1 MENNQLSNKITLRLR
16 VSRQVEHS
24 LMWFIAI
31 AIYLVCFVLF
41 VGKTPIINFSLQA
54 KTWLG
59 VDFFSYVGVGLAA
72 QLVDGTL
79 GMAYGIT
86 STSFLLGI
94 GVPPALSS
102 TSVHVSEMFTT
113 GASAVSHY
121 QFKNI
126 NKKLFKALLWGVVGS
141 VTGAYL
147 LSEIIDGDAIKPYI
161 SLYMLILGG
170 VIIKKAFQKNIT
182 KKKTKKVGI
191 LAIFGGF
198 MDAIGGG
205 GWGPIVT
212 STLLGQGRNPRYAIG
227 SVNAAE
233 FLITLSSGLTFLFFE
248 GVNSWK
254 IILGLVIGGII
265 AAPFGAILINKV
277 PRRPLM
283 FIVGFVVILLSIRT
297 LWKVAPELIHTIS
310 QLGLH
315 L

>member
-1 MENNQLSNKITLRLR
+1 MENNQFLNKIYVRLKLNNQFER
-16 VSRQVEHS
+16 V
-24 LMWFIAI
+24 LMWFIGI
-31 AIYLVCFVLF
+31 AIYLIAFSIF
-41 VGKTPIINFSLQA
+41 IGKAPLLDAVYQTKI
-54 KTWLG
+54 WLG
-59 VDFFSYVGVGLAA
+59 EDFFLYVGVGLLA
-72 QLVDGTL
+72 QLVDGSL

-113 GASAVSHY
+113 GASAISHY

-126 NKKLFKALLWGVVGS
+126 NKKLFRALLWGVVGS
-141 VTGAYL
+141 VAGAYL
-147 LSEIIDGDAIKPYI
+147 LSEIIDGNFIKPYI
-161 SLYMLILGG
+161 SLYMLILGI
-170 VIIKKAFQKNIT
+170 VILKKAFQKNIA
-182 KKKTKKVGI
+182 KRKTKRVGI

-212 STLLGQGRNPRYAIG
+212 SSLLGQGRNPRYAIG

-248 GVNSWK
+248 GVNSWQ
-254 IILGLVIGGII
+254 IILGLVVGGII

-283 FIVGFVVILLSIRT
+283 FIVGSVVIFLSFRT
-297 LWKVAPELIHTIS
+297 LWTIIPDLYLFISKVIIH
-310 QLGLH
+310 
-315 L
+315 

>member
-1 MENNQLSNKITLRLR
+1 MENNQFLNKIYLRLKLNNQFER
-16 VSRQVEHS
+16 V
-24 LMWFIAI
+24 LMWFIGI
-31 AIYLVCFVLF
+31 TIYLLAFSIF
-41 VGKTPIINFSLQA
+41 IGKAPLLDAVYQTKI
-54 KTWLG
+54 WLG
-59 VDFFSYVGVGLAA
+59 EDFFLYVGVGLLA
-72 QLVDGTL
+72 QLVDGSL

-113 GASAVSHY
+113 GASAISHY

-126 NKKLFKALLWGVVGS
+126 NKKLFRALLWGVVGS
-141 VTGAYL
+141 VAGAYL
-147 LSEIIDGDAIKPYI
+147 LSEIIDGNFIKPYI
-161 SLYMLILGG
+161 SLYMLILGF
-170 VIIKKAFQKNIT
+170 VILKKAFQKNIA
-182 KKKTKKVGI
+182 KRKTKRVGI

-212 STLLGQGRNPRYAIG
+212 SSLLGQGRNPRYAIG

-248 GVNSWK
+248 GVNSWQ
-254 IILGLVIGGII
+254 IILGLVVGGII

-277 PRRPLM
+277 PRRLLM
-283 FIVGFVVILLSIRT
+283 FIVGSVVIFLSFRT
-297 LWKVAPELIHTIS
+297 LWTIIPDLYLFISKVIIH
-310 QLGLH
+310 
-315 L
+315 

>member
-1 MENNQLSNKITLRLR
+1 MENNQFLNKISVRLKLNNQFER
-16 VSRQVEHS
+16 S
-24 LMWFIAI
+24 LMWVVAI
-31 AIYLVCFVLF
+31 AIYVIAFSVF
-41 VGKTPIINFSLQA
+41 IGKAPLLDAAYQA
-54 KTWLG
+54 KEWLG
-59 VDFFSYVGVGLAA
+59 PDFYLYLGVGLLA
-72 QLVDGTL
+72 QLVDGSL

-113 GASAVSHY
+113 GASAISHY

-126 NKKLFKALLWGVVGS
+126 NKKLFRALLWGVVGS
-141 VTGAYL
+141 VAGAYL
-147 LSEIIDGDAIKPYI
+147 LSEIIDGNFIKPYI
-161 SLYMLILGG
+161 SLYMLILGV
-170 VIIKKAFQKNIT
+170 VILKKAFQKNIA
-182 KKKTKKVGI
+182 KRKTKRVGL

-212 STLLGQGRNPRYAIG
+212 SSLLGQGRNPRYAIG

-248 GVNSWK
+248 GVNSWQ
-254 IILGLVIGGII
+254 IILGLVLGGII

-283 FIVGFVVILLSIRT
+283 FIVGSVVIFLSFKT
-297 LWKVAPELIHTIS
+297 LWKVLPDLYLFIS
-310 QLGLH
+310 TVISH
-315 L
+315 W

>member
-1 MENNQLSNKITLRLR
+1 MENNQFLNKIYLRLKLNNQFER
-16 VSRQVEHS
+16 V
-24 LMWFIAI
+24 LMWFIGI
-31 AIYLVCFVLF
+31 TIYLLAFSIF
-41 VGKTPIINFSLQA
+41 IGKAPLLDAVYQTKI
-54 KTWLG
+54 WLG
-59 VDFFSYVGVGLAA
+59 EDFFLYVGVGLLA
-72 QLVDGTL
+72 QLVDGSL

-113 GASAVSHY
+113 GASAISHY

-126 NKKLFKALLWGVVGS
+126 NKKLFRALLWGVVGS
-141 VTGAYL
+141 VAGAYL
-147 LSEIIDGDAIKPYI
+147 LSEIIDGNFIKPYI
-161 SLYMLILGG
+161 SLYMLILGF
-170 VIIKKAFQKNIT
+170 VILKKAFQKNIA
-182 KKKTKKVGI
+182 KRKTKRVGI

-212 STLLGQGRNPRYAIG
+212 SSLLGQGRNPRYAIG

-248 GVNSWK
+248 GVNSWQ
-254 IILGLVIGGII
+254 IILGLVVGGII

-283 FIVGFVVILLSIRT
+283 FIVGSVVIFLSFRT
-297 LWKVAPELIHTIS
+297 LWAIIPDLYLFISKVIIH
-310 QLGLH
+310 
-315 L
+315 

>member
-1 MENNQLSNKITLRLR
+1 MENNQFLNKIYVRLKLNNQFER
-16 VSRQVEHS
+16 L
-24 LMWFIAI
+24 LMWFIGI
-31 AIYLVCFVLF
+31 AIYLIAFSIF
-41 VGKTPIINFSLQA
+41 IGKAPLLDAVYQTKI
-54 KTWLG
+54 WLG
-59 VDFFSYVGVGLAA
+59 EDFFLYVGVGLLA
-72 QLVDGTL
+72 QLVDGSL

-113 GASAVSHY
+113 GASAISHY

-126 NKKLFKALLWGVVGS
+126 NKKLFRALLWGVVGS
-141 VTGAYL
+141 VAGAYL
-147 LSEIIDGDAIKPYI
+147 LSEIIDGNFIKPYI
-161 SLYMLILGG
+161 SLYMLILGV
-170 VIIKKAFQKNIT
+170 VILKKAFQKNIA
-182 KKKTKKVGI
+182 KRKTKRVGI
-191 LAIFGGF
+191 LAVFGGF

-212 STLLGQGRNPRYAIG
+212 SSLLGQGRNPRYAIG

-248 GVNSWK
+248 GANSWQ
-254 IILGLVIGGII
+254 IILGLVVGGII

-283 FIVGFVVILLSIRT
+283 FIVGSVVIFLSFRT
-297 LWKVAPELIHTIS
+297 LWAIIPDLYLFISKVIIH
-310 QLGLH
+310 
-315 L
+315 

>member
-1 MENNQLSNKITLRLR
+1 MENNQFLNKIYLRLKLNNQFER
-16 VSRQVEHS
+16 V
-24 LMWFIAI
+24 LMWFIGI
-31 AIYLVCFVLF
+31 TIYLLAFSIF
-41 VGKTPIINFSLQA
+41 IGKAPLLDAVYQTKI
-54 KTWLG
+54 WLG
-59 VDFFSYVGVGLAA
+59 EDFFLYVGVGLLA
-72 QLVDGTL
+72 QLVDGSL

-113 GASAVSHY
+113 GASAISHY

-126 NKKLFKALLWGVVGS
+126 NKKLFRALLWGVVGS
-141 VTGAYL
+141 VAGAYL
-147 LSEIIDGDAIKPYI
+147 LSEIIDGNFIKPYI
-161 SLYMLILGG
+161 SLYMLILGF
-170 VIIKKAFQKNIT
+170 VILKKAFQKNIA
-182 KKKTKKVGI
+182 KRKTKRVGI

-212 STLLGQGRNPRYAIG
+212 SSLLGQGRNPRYAIG

-248 GVNSWK
+248 GVNSWQ
-254 IILGLVIGGII
+254 IILGLVVGGII

-283 FIVGFVVILLSIRT
+283 FIVGSVVIFLSFRT
-297 LWKVAPELIHTIS
+297 LWTIIPDLYLFISKVIIH
-310 QLGLH
+310 
-315 L
+315 

>member
-1 MENNQLSNKITLRLR
+1 MENNQFLNKIYLRLKLNNQFER
-16 VSRQVEHS
+16 V
-24 LMWFIAI
+24 LMWFIGI
-31 AIYLVCFVLF
+31 TIYLLAFSIF
-41 VGKTPIINFSLQA
+41 IGKAPLLDAVYQTKI
-54 KTWLG
+54 WLG
-59 VDFFSYVGVGLAA
+59 EDFFLYVGVGLLA
-72 QLVDGTL
+72 QLVDGSL

-113 GASAVSHY
+113 GASAISHY

-126 NKKLFKALLWGVVGS
+126 NKKLFRALVWGVVGS
-141 VTGAYL
+141 VAGAYL
-147 LSEIIDGDAIKPYI
+147 LSEIIDGNFIKPYI
-161 SLYMLILGG
+161 SLYMLILGF
-170 VIIKKAFQKNIT
+170 VILKKAFQKNIA
-182 KKKTKKVGI
+182 KRKTKRVGI

-212 STLLGQGRNPRYAIG
+212 SSLLGQGRNPRYAIG

-248 GVNSWK
+248 GVNSWQ
-254 IILGLVIGGII
+254 IILGLVVGGII

-283 FIVGFVVILLSIRT
+283 FIVGSVVIFLSFRT
-297 LWKVAPELIHTIS
+297 LWTIIPDLYLFISKVIIH
-310 QLGLH
+310 
-315 L
+315 

>member
-1 MENNQLSNKITLRLR
+1 MENNQFLNKIYLRLKLNNQFER
-16 VSRQVEHS
+16 V
-24 LMWFIAI
+24 LMWFIGI
-31 AIYLVCFVLF
+31 TIYLLAFSIF
-41 VGKTPIINFSLQA
+41 IGKAPLLDAVYQTKI
-54 KTWLG
+54 WLG
-59 VDFFSYVGVGLAA
+59 EDFFLYVGVGLLA
-72 QLVDGTL
+72 QLVDGSL

-113 GASAVSHY
+113 GASAISHY

-126 NKKLFKALLWGVVGS
+126 NKKLFRALLWGVVGS
-141 VTGAYL
+141 VAGAYL
-147 LSEIIDGDAIKPYI
+147 LSEIIDGNFIKPYI
-161 SLYMLILGG
+161 SLYMLILGF
-170 VIIKKAFQKNIT
+170 VILKKAFQKNIA
-182 KKKTKKVGI
+182 KRKTKRVGI

-212 STLLGQGRNPRYAIG
+212 SSLLGQGRNPRYAIG

-248 GVNSWK
+248 GVNSWQ
-254 IILGLVIGGII
+254 IILGLVVGGII

-277 PRRPLM
+277 PRGPLM
-283 FIVGFVVILLSIRT
+283 FIVGSVVIFLSFRT
-297 LWKVAPELIHTIS
+297 LWTIIPDLYLFISKVIIH
-310 QLGLH
+310 
-315 L
+315 

>member
-1 MENNQLSNKITLRLR
+1 MENNQFLNKIYLRLKLNNQFER
-16 VSRQVEHS
+16 V
-24 LMWFIAI
+24 LMWFIGI
-31 AIYLVCFVLF
+31 TIYLLAFSIF
-41 VGKTPIINFSLQA
+41 IGKAPLLDAVYQTKI
-54 KTWLG
+54 WLG
-59 VDFFSYVGVGLAA
+59 EDFFLYVGVGLLA
-72 QLVDGTL
+72 QLVDGSL

-94 GVPPALSS
+94 GVPPALRS

-113 GASAVSHY
+113 GASAISHY

-126 NKKLFKALLWGVVGS
+126 NKKLFRALLWGVVGS
-141 VTGAYL
+141 VAGAYL
-147 LSEIIDGDAIKPYI
+147 LSEIIDGNFIKPYI
-161 SLYMLILGG
+161 SLYMLILGF
-170 VIIKKAFQKNIT
+170 VILKKAFQKNIA
-182 KKKTKKVGI
+182 KRKTKRVGI

-212 STLLGQGRNPRYAIG
+212 SSLLGQGRNPRYAIG

-248 GVNSWK
+248 GVNSWQ
-254 IILGLVIGGII
+254 IILGLVVGGII

-283 FIVGFVVILLSIRT
+283 FIVGSVVIFLSFRT
-297 LWKVAPELIHTIS
+297 LWAIIPDLYLFISKVIIH
-310 QLGLH
+310 
-315 L
+315 

>member
-1 MENNQLSNKITLRLR
+1 MENNQFLNKIYIRLKLNNQFER
-16 VSRQVEHS
+16 V
-24 LMWFIAI
+24 LMWFIGI
-31 AIYLVCFVLF
+31 AIYLIAFSIF
-41 VGKTPIINFSLQA
+41 IGKAPLLDAVYQTKI
-54 KTWLG
+54 WLG
-59 VDFFSYVGVGLAA
+59 EDFFLYVGVGLLA
-72 QLVDGTL
+72 QLVDGSL

-113 GASAVSHY
+113 GASAISHY

-126 NKKLFKALLWGVVGS
+126 NKKLFRALLWGVVGS
-141 VTGAYL
+141 VAGAYL
-147 LSEIIDGDAIKPYI
+147 LSEIIDGNFIKPYI
-161 SLYMLILGG
+161 SLYMLILGI
-170 VIIKKAFQKNIT
+170 VILNKAFQKNIA
-182 KKKTKKVGI
+182 KRKTKRVGI

-212 STLLGQGRNPRYAIG
+212 SSLLGQGRNPRYAIG

-248 GVNSWK
+248 GVNSWQ
-254 IILGLVIGGII
+254 IILGLVVGGII

-283 FIVGFVVILLSIRT
+283 FIVGSVVIFLSFRT
-297 LWKVAPELIHTIS
+297 LWTIIPDLYLFISKVIIH
-310 QLGLH
+310 
-315 L
+315 

>member
-1 MENNQLSNKITLRLR
+1 MENNQFLNKISVRLKLNNQFER
-16 VSRQVEHS
+16 S
-24 LMWFIAI
+24 LMWVVAI
-31 AIYLVCFVLF
+31 AIYVIAFSIF
-41 VGKTPIINFSLQA
+41 IGKAPLLDAAYQA
-54 KTWLG
+54 KEWLG
-59 VDFFSYVGVGLAA
+59 PDFYLYLGVGLLA
-72 QLVDGTL
+72 QLVDGSL

-113 GASAVSHY
+113 GASAISHY

-126 NKKLFKALLWGVVGS
+126 NKKLFRALLWGVVGS

-147 LSEIIDGDAIKPYI
+147 LSEIIDGNFIKPYI
-161 SLYMLILGG
+161 SLYMLILGV
-170 VIIKKAFQKNIT
+170 VILKKAFQKNIA
-182 KKKTKKVGI
+182 KRKTKRVGL

-205 GWGPIVT
+205 GWEPIVT
-212 STLLGQGRNPRYAIG
+212 SSLLGQGRNPRYAIG

-248 GVNSWK
+248 GVNSWQ
-254 IILGLVIGGII
+254 IILGLVLGGII
-265 AAPFGAILINKV
+265 AAPFGAILINKI

-283 FIVGFVVILLSIRT
+283 FIVGSVVIFLSFKT
-297 LWKVAPELIHTIS
+297 LWKVLPDLYLFIS
-310 QLGLH
+310 TVISH
-315 L
+315 W

>member
-1 MENNQLSNKITLRLR
+1 MENNQFLNKISVRLKLNNQFER
-16 VSRQVEHS
+16 S
-24 LMWFIAI
+24 LMWVVAI
-31 AIYLVCFVLF
+31 AIYVIAFSIF
-41 VGKTPIINFSLQA
+41 IGKAPLLDAAYQA
-54 KTWLG
+54 KEWLG
-59 VDFFSYVGVGLAA
+59 PDFYLYLGVGLLA
-72 QLVDGTL
+72 QLVDGSL

-113 GASAVSHY
+113 GASAISHY

-126 NKKLFKALLWGVVGS
+126 NKKLFRALLWGVVGS
-141 VTGAYL
+141 VAGAYL
-147 LSEIIDGDAIKPYI
+147 LSEIIDGNFIKPYI
-161 SLYMLILGG
+161 SLYMLILGV
-170 VIIKKAFQKNIT
+170 VILKKAFQKNIA
-182 KKKTKKVGI
+182 KRKTKRVGL

-212 STLLGQGRNPRYAIG
+212 SSLLGQGRNPRYAIG

-248 GVNSWK
+248 GVNSWQ
-254 IILGLVIGGII
+254 IILGLVLGGII
-265 AAPFGAILINKV
+265 AAPFGAILINKI

-283 FIVGFVVILLSIRT
+283 FIVGSVVIFLSFKT
-297 LWKVAPELIHTIS
+297 LWKVLPDLYLFIS
-310 QLGLH
+310 TVISH
-315 L
+315 W

>member
-1 MENNQLSNKITLRLR
+1 MENNQFLNKISVRLKLNNQFER
-16 VSRQVEHS
+16 S
-24 LMWFIAI
+24 LMWVVAI
-31 AIYLVCFVLF
+31 AIYVIAFSIF
-41 VGKTPIINFSLQA
+41 IGKAPLLDAAYQA
-54 KTWLG
+54 KEWLG
-59 VDFFSYVGVGLAA
+59 PDFYLYLGVGLLA
-72 QLVDGTL
+72 QLVDGSL

-113 GASAVSHY
+113 GASAISHY

-126 NKKLFKALLWGVVGS
+126 NKKLFRALLWGVVGS

-147 LSEIIDGDAIKPYI
+147 LSEIIDGNFIKPYI
-161 SLYMLILGG
+161 SLYMLILGV
-170 VIIKKAFQKNIT
+170 VILKKAFQKNIA
-182 KKKTKKVGI
+182 KRKTKRVGL

-212 STLLGQGRNPRYAIG
+212 SSLLGQGRNPRYAIG

-248 GVNSWK
+248 GVNSWQ
-254 IILGLVIGGII
+254 IILGLVLGGII
-265 AAPFGAILINKV
+265 AAPFGAILINKI

-283 FIVGFVVILLSIRT
+283 FIVGSVVIFLSFKT
-297 LWKVAPELIHTIS
+297 LWKVLPDLYLFIS
-310 QLGLH
+310 TVISH
-315 L
+315 W

>member
-1 MENNQLSNKITLRLR
+1 MENNQFLNTIYLRLKLNNQFER
-16 VSRQVEHS
+16 V
-24 LMWFIAI
+24 LMWFIGI
-31 AIYLVCFVLF
+31 TIYLLAFSIF
-41 VGKTPIINFSLQA
+41 IGKAPLLDAVYQTKI
-54 KTWLG
+54 WLG
-59 VDFFSYVGVGLAA
+59 EDFFLYVGVGLLA
-72 QLVDGTL
+72 QLVDGSL

-113 GASAVSHY
+113 GASAISHY

-126 NKKLFKALLWGVVGS
+126 NKKLFRALLWGVVGS
-141 VTGAYL
+141 VAGAYL
-147 LSEIIDGDAIKPYI
+147 LSEIIDGNFIKPYI
-161 SLYMLILGG
+161 SLYMLILGF
-170 VIIKKAFQKNIT
+170 VILKKAFQKNIA
-182 KKKTKKVGI
+182 KRKTKRVGI

-212 STLLGQGRNPRYAIG
+212 SSLLGQGRNPRYAIG

-248 GVNSWK
+248 GVNSWQ
-254 IILGLVIGGII
+254 IILGLVVGGII

-283 FIVGFVVILLSIRT
+283 FIVGSVVIFLSFRT
-297 LWKVAPELIHTIS
+297 LWAIIPDLYLFISKVIIH
-310 QLGLH
+310 
-315 L
+315 

>member
-1 MENNQLSNKITLRLR
+1 MENNQFLNKIYVRLRLNNQFER
-16 VSRQVEHS
+16 L
-24 LMWFIAI
+24 LMWFIGI
-31 AIYLVCFVLF
+31 AIYLIAFSIF
-41 VGKTPIINFSLQA
+41 IGKAPLLDAVYQTKI
-54 KTWLG
+54 WLG
-59 VDFFSYVGVGLAA
+59 EDFFLYVGVGLLA
-72 QLVDGTL
+72 QLVDGSL

-113 GASAVSHY
+113 GASAISHY

-126 NKKLFKALLWGVVGS
+126 NKKLFRALLWGVVGS
-141 VTGAYL
+141 VAGAYL
-147 LSEIIDGDAIKPYI
+147 LSEIIDGNFIKPYI
-161 SLYMLILGG
+161 SLYMLILGV
-170 VIIKKAFQKNIT
+170 VILKKAFQKNIA
-182 KKKTKKVGI
+182 KRKTKRVGI
-191 LAIFGGF
+191 LAVFGGF

-212 STLLGQGRNPRYAIG
+212 SSLLGQGRNPRYAIG

-248 GVNSWK
+248 GVNSWQ
-254 IILGLVIGGII
+254 IILGLVVGGII

-283 FIVGFVVILLSIRT
+283 FIVGSVVIFLSFRT
-297 LWKVAPELIHTIS
+297 LWAIIPDLYLFISKVIIH
-310 QLGLH
+310 
-315 L
+315 

>member
-1 MENNQLSNKITLRLR
+1 MVLINSYLTKDIMENVQPLDKDLALSGKWTLL
-16 VSRQVEHS
+16 EET
-24 LMWFIAI
+24 LMWSIVVV
-31 AIYLVCFVLF
+31 IYLGLSLVII
-41 VGKTPIINFSLQA
+41 GKQEIVHASQVAYN
-54 KTWLG
+54 WLG
-59 VDFFSYVGVGLAA
+59 QDFWLYVGVGLAA

-113 GASAVSHY
+113 GASAFSHY
-121 QFKNI
+121 KFKNI
-126 NKKLFKALLWGVVGS
+126 NIKLFKALLWGVVGA

-147 LSEIIDGDAIKPYI
+147 LAEIIDGNVIKPYI
-161 SLYMLILGG
+161 SAYMFVLGIVILR
-170 VIIKKAFQKNIT
+170 KAFQKNIT
-182 KKKTKKVGI
+182 KKKTKQVGL
-191 LAIFGGF
+191 LAVFGGF
-198 MDAIGGG
+198 MDSIGGG

-233 FLITLSSGLTFLFFE
+233 FLITFSSGITFLLFE
-248 GVNSWK
+248 GVNSWQ

-265 AAPFGAILINKV
+265 AAPFGAILINRV

-283 FIVGFVVILLSIRT
+283 ILVGTVVILLSART
-297 LWKVAPELIHTIS
+297 ILSAIF
-310 QLGLH
+310 
-315 L
+315 